1 MEAVQENEK
10 QELLKEY
17 FDSVDIFN
25 DYSRAIELLIGEITG
40 EKLSISCMLEELS
53 RIARQQTSI
62 AMELTEFGLKDYA
75 EIWREYHKGEF

>member
-17 FDSVDIFN
+17 FVLTDSFN
-25 DYSRAIELLIGEITG
+25 DFSRAIALLTG
-40 EKLSISCMLEELS
+40 EKLSVACMLEELG
-53 RIARQQTSI
+53 RIARQQTGI
-62 AMELTEFGLKDYA
+62 AMELAKFGLKDYT